1 MTEEIDVL
9 IEGSG
14 DDGLMR
20 TAARGAA
27 RRVAGSLHVL
37 FEEEMGE
44 NCDRAKSHL
53 VVRDRL
59 VEVHRRGAV
68 KTDLIFREDE
78 VTRTAYET
86 PDLSFSLEVHT
97 KKLSIHRTD
106 ERIEIH
112 IRYALFSGG
121 GHIRDAEVR
130 MVLSGSLLL

>member
-27 RRVAGSLHVL
+27 RRVAGNLHVL

-68 KTDLIFREDE
+68 KTDLMRSRGRPMRRLISHFPLKFTQKNSRS
-78 VTRTAYET
+78 A
-86 PDLSFSLEVHT
+86 
-97 KKLSIHRTD
+97 
-106 ERIEIH
+106 
-112 IRYALFSGG
+112 
-121 GHIRDAEVR
+121 
-130 MVLSGSLLL
+130 VLTSGSRFISDMHFFPAAAT